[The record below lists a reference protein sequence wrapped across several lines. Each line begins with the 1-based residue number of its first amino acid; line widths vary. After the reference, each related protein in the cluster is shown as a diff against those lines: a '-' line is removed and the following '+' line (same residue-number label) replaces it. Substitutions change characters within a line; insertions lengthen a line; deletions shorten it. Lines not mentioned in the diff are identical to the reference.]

1 MGGLCIKQ
9 PQSVMK
15 TLLAFVKIWVVALGV
30 LAVLPAYAQRAKKV
44 APTPAS
50 ALTAQTTAFLHQYVN
65 KEGKVNYAAIQRDP
79 DLLDALLYTIA
90 EFDAARATT
99 ADQYAFYLNAY
110 NVLVIGNIV
119 RNYPL
124 KSVQDMPGF
133 FNKTLHQVGRE
144 QLTLDQIETDK
155 LRKIYDDPRLHFA
168 LVCGTQS
175 CPRLNRTAY
184 VGDELFVQLNNQ
196 TKFALTNPAYVK
208 INPGARLVQLPEI
221 FKWYEADFSTSGK
234 TGVLYVNQFRK
245 EKGAYVPT
253 WFAVEYYPYNWSLN
267 DQAPE

>member
-1 MGGLCIKQ
+1 M
-9 PQSVMK
+9 MK
-15 TLLAFVKIWVVALGV
+15 PLRFFRKFWVVALLLLSG
-30 LAVLPAYAQRAKKV
+30 LPVCAQRAKTAV
-44 APTPAS
+44 ATPAA
-50 ALTAQTTAFLHQYVN
+50 ALTAQTTAFLQQYVN

-79 DLLDALLYTIA
+79 DQLEALLYTIA
-90 EFDAARATT
+90 DFDAAHATA

-110 NVLVIGNIV
+110 NVLVIGDIV

-133 FNKTLHQVGRE
+133 FNKTRHRVGGE
-144 QLTLDQIETDK
+144 QLTLDQLETDK

-184 VGDELFVQLNNQ
+184 VGAELFVQLNNQ
-196 TKFALTNPAYVK
+196 AKFALADPAYVK
-208 INPGARLVQLPEI
+208 VNPDAKLVQLPEI

-267 DQAPE
+267 DQVPR